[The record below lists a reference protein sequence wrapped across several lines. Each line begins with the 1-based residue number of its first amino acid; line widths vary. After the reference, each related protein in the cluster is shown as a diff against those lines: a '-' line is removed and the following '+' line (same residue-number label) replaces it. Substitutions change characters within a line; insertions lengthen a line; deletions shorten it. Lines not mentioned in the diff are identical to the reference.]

1 MNKEVGS
8 KKAKSVWRQHWLAF
22 SLLGASLLLIILG
35 LLSGEYWSVLEKA
48 ITICL
53 DCIGIG

>member
-1 MNKEVGS
+1 MKRRWSLRLIFLFVALMIAG
-8 KKAKSVWRQHWLAF
+8 LAM
-22 SLLGASLLLIILG
+22 
-35 LLSGEYWSVLEKA
+35 GEFRSVLEKA

>member
-1 MNKEVGS
+1 MKR
-8 KKAKSVWRQHWLAF
+8 KW
-22 SLLGASLLLIILG
+22 SLLLIFLFVALMITG
-35 LLSGEYWSVLEKA
+35 LAMGEFRSVLEKA

>member
-1 MNKEVGS
+1 MKR
-8 KKAKSVWRQHWLAF
+8 KW
-22 SLLGASLLLIILG
+22 SLLLIFLFVALMIAG
-35 LLSGEYWSVLEKA
+35 LAMGEFRSVLEKA

>member
-1 MNKEVGS
+1 MKR
-8 KKAKSVWRQHWLAF
+8 KW
-22 SLLGASLLLIILG
+22 SLLLVFLFVALMIAG
-35 LLSGEYWSVLEKA
+35 LAMGEFRSVLEKA

>member
-1 MNKEVGS
+1 MKRRWS
-8 KKAKSVWRQHWLAF
+8 LWLIFLFIA
-22 SLLGASLLLIILG
+22 LMIAG
-35 LLSGEYWSVLEKA
+35 LAMGEFRSVLEKA